1 MSKEA
6 AQIAQENII
15 REDLEARFDSRE
27 VLDAHGEYSRGDLE
41 EMGSLEL
48 LDGYAE

>member
-6 AQIAQENII
+6 AQIAQGNTL
-15 REDLEARFDSRE
+15 REDMEARLDSCE

-41 EMGSLEL
+41 EVGSREL
-48 LDGYAE
+48 LDGYA